1 MTYYIFS
8 DSHGFSRSMEAV
20 LREHLPDELIFLG
33 DGELDLLPIRKK
45 YPDLKIHQVRGNC
58 DFSSSAREIL
68 TIQ

>member
-1 MTYYIFS
+1 
-8 DSHGFSRSMEAV
+8 MEAV
-20 LREHLPDELIFLG
+20 LREQLPDEMIFLG